1 MEWHCA
7 RPLVGAYVAIAI
19 VRDPALLITLC
30 LEYVMCLNRW
40 SARASALCILLN
52 TATLAGCDNLRHA
65 PIVRPASNPAR
76 PSAVSIPLPA
86 RTLLVAPEEPD
97 CELKDPNADERQ
109 KLDYERQCYRH
120 AGIIARERMRLLQ
133 ASVRRTA
140 RAINRCQWFA
150 AQPRGPQSLT
160 AISLLTE

>member
-1 MEWHCA
+1 
-7 RPLVGAYVAIAI
+7 
-19 VRDPALLITLC
+19 
-30 LEYVMCLNRW
+30 
-40 SARASALCILLN
+40 
-52 TATLAGCDNLRHA
+52 
-65 PIVRPASNPAR
+65 
-76 PSAVSIPLPA
+76 VSIPLPA

-140 RAINRCQWFA
+140 QAINRCQWFA

>member
-1 MEWHCA
+1 MS
-7 RPLVGAYVAIAI
+7 
-19 VRDPALLITLC
+19 ITVS

-40 SARASALCILLN
+40 SAWASALCILLN

-65 PIVRPASNPAR
+65 PIVRPASSPAR

-86 RTLLVAPEEPD
+86 RTLLVALEEPD

-140 RAINRCQWFA
+140 RAINRCQSFA
-150 AQPRGPQSLT
+150 AQPTQSLT
-160 AISLLTE
+160 AISSLTE

>member
-1 MEWHCA
+1 M
-7 RPLVGAYVAIAI
+7 
-19 VRDPALLITLC
+19 
-30 LEYVMCLNRW
+30 
-40 SARASALCILLN
+40 
-52 TATLAGCDNLRHA
+52 
-65 PIVRPASNPAR
+65 
-76 PSAVSIPLPA
+76 SIPLPA
-86 RTLLVAPEEPD
+86 RTLLVALEEPD

-140 RAINRCQWFA
+140 RAINRCQA
-150 AQPRGPQSLT
+150 TQPRGPQSLT